1 MKPTKRDVLAG
12 TCGDI
17 TAINYARLLSV
28 LFDLPASLSSK
39 RRFTN
44 RERNAVRRA
53 NLLKKKYQRK
63 YAKSLH
69 QRPHNGD

>member
-1 MKPTKRDVLAG
+1 MTIPE
-12 TCGDI
+12 
-17 TAINYARLLSV
+17 LLRK
-28 LFDLPASLSSK
+28 FPASLSSK